1 MIMGFGTTV
10 TLPGLALAELKEVNW
25 SGLENE
31 AIESTHMASPNGW
44 KEFDPSAL
52 SDAGELELTVN
63 FDPDEAP
70 DFPSTKGGC
79 SVGWPAPEGAT
90 TGATWACDGMVT
102 GYEPGAPVDDKM
114 SAKIKVK
121 FSGEPTFTASA

>member
-1 MIMGFGTTV
+1 MIMGFGTAV
-10 TLPGLALAELKEVNW
+10 SLPGLTLAELKEVNW
-25 SGLENE
+25 SGIENE

-52 SDAGELELTVN
+52 TDPGELELTVN
-63 FDPDEAP
+63 FDPDESP
-70 DFPSTKGGC
+70 TFPSTKGAM
-79 SVGWPAPEGAT
+79 SVTWPVPEGGT
-90 TGATWACDGMVT
+90 TGASWACDAMIT

-121 FSGEPTFTASA
+121 CSGEITFTPSA